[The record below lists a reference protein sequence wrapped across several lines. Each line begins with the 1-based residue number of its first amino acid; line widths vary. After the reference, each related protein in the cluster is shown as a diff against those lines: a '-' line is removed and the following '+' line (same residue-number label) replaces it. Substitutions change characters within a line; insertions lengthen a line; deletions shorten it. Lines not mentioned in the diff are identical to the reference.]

1 MHMLLIKDKFV
12 CLGVYDFRTM
22 YIWSLELF
30 SLIHKFMCEKFPFVY
45 NIVITGM
52 KLCACSTA
60 VTDFKKI
67 VSVVGGAGEQ
77 QRAEWV

>member
-1 MHMLLIKDKFV
+1 MYHILYFMELHVLLFV
-12 CLGVYDFRTM
+12 VCD
-22 YIWSLELF
+22 
-30 SLIHKFMCEKFPFVY
+30 C
-45 NIVITGM
+45 VIAGM

-77 QRAEWV
+77 QRAE